1 MNEQNPDSL
10 SRLRHIILLV
20 EDGLLAFT
28 LGSMVLLAGTQI
40 LLRNVF
46 DSGIS
51 WGDPTLRV
59 MVLWVALLGAMAATR
74 NGNHIRIDILT
85 HILPDRYHH
94 VAHRLTDLFTGI
106 VCALLAWHGGRLV
119 VFEWEDG
126 SLLFGAVPAW
136 VCEIIIPV
144 GFAVMALRFLLGATP
159 AAAEV
164 DQ

>member
-1 MNEQNPDSL
+1 MNKQNPGPL
-10 SRLRHIILLV
+10 SWLRRIVLLV

-46 DSGIS
+46 DSGIA

-59 MVLWVALLGAMAATR
+59 MVLWVALLGAMVATR

-85 HILPDRYHH
+85 HILSGKYHH
-94 VAHRLTDLFTGI
+94 IAHRLTDLFACI
-106 VCALLAWHGGRLV
+106 VCALLAWHGGRFV

-126 SLLFGAVPAW
+126 SLLFGSVPAW
-136 VCEIIIPV
+136 ICEIIIPV

-159 AAAEV
+159 AAEEAK
-164 DQ
+164 Q

>member
-1 MNEQNPDSL
+1 MNAQNPGPL
-10 SRLRHIILLV
+10 SRLRHIVLLV

-59 MVLWVALLGAMAATR
+59 MVLWVALLGAMVATR

-85 HILPDRYHH
+85 HILPGRYHH
-94 VAHRLTDLFTGI
+94 IAHRLTDLFTGI
-106 VCALLAWHGGRLV
+106 VCALLAWHGGRFVL
-119 VFEWEDG
+119 FEWEDG
-126 SLLFGAVPAW
+126 SLLFGTVPAW

-159 AAAEV
+159 TEA

>member
-1 MNEQNPDSL
+1 MNKQNPGPL
-10 SRLRHIILLV
+10 SWLRRIVLLV

-46 DSGIS
+46 DSGIA

-59 MVLWVALLGAMAATR
+59 MVLWVALLGAMVATR

-85 HILPDRYHH
+85 HILPGKYHH
-94 VAHRLTDLFTGI
+94 IAHRLTDLFAGI
-106 VCALLAWHGGRLV
+106 VCALLAWHGGRFV

-126 SLLFGAVPAW
+126 SLLFGSVPAW
-136 VCEIIIPV
+136 ICEIIIPV

-159 AAAEV
+159 AAEEAK
-164 DQ
+164 Q

>member
-1 MNEQNPDSL
+1 MNEQNPDPL
-10 SRLRHIILLV
+10 SRLRRIVLLV

-46 DSGIS
+46 DSGIT

-59 MVLWVALLGAMAATR
+59 MVLWVALLGAMVATR

-85 HILPDRYHH
+85 HILPGKYHH
-94 VAHRLTDLFTGI
+94 IAHRLTDLFTGM
-106 VCALLAWHGGRLV
+106 VCALLAWHGGRFV

-126 SLLFGAVPAW
+126 GLLFGSVPAW
-136 VCEIIIPV
+136 ACELIIPV
-144 GFAVMALRFLLGATP
+144 GFAVMALRFLQAATP
-159 AAAEV
+159 AAEEEE
-164 DQ
+164 Q

>member
-1 MNEQNPDSL
+1 MNKQNPGPL
-10 SRLRHIILLV
+10 SRLRHIVLLV

-46 DSGIS
+46 DSGIT

-59 MVLWVALLGAMAATR
+59 MVLWVALLGAMVASR

-85 HILPDRYHH
+85 HILPGRYHH
-94 VAHRLTDLFTGI
+94 IAHRLTDLFTGM
-106 VCALLAWHGGRLV
+106 VCVLLAWHGGRFV

-126 SLLFGAVPAW
+126 GLLFGSVPAW
-136 VCEIIIPV
+136 LCELIIPV
-144 GFAVMALRFLLGATP
+144 GFAVMALRFLLGSTT
-159 AAAEV
+159 AAMEAK
-164 DQ
+164 Q